1 MKKALLCCF
10 GIILGMWV
18 AVSPALALSPDK
30 PGSLPTFYD
39 VPKNDLLGDPGSLI
53 KSERVDA
60 PDGARA
66 WRVVYRS
73 RKASGVP
80 VAVSGLVVVPIT
92 TKNNLPV
99 ISWAHGTV
107 GVARYCAPSNVPNPV
122 TNFVGYPSLKSTTP
136 NDYGIPGLSTFIN
149 AGYVVVASD
158 YQGLG
163 TGEKHEYAVGLSQA
177 QNALD
182 IVTAAQKLTPAVGNK
197 VALLGW
203 SQGGLAAVTAGE
215 NASYTPDLDIVGIAA
230 LAPANP
236 KSFLIPD
243 IAKQSTGGPRI
254 GRIIILERAYTWA
267 YEKDLQLDQVLTETG
282 IKVAEAASGQCI
294 QQLSNTAD
302 TEGGD
307 TVLFKENA
315 NPDAWVNKFT
325 ENAIGQKGSNIPVL
339 VMQGTADNIIPPDST
354 DLYVRDACEHHTPIF
369 YKKYIGKDH
378 RSLLPAAEV
387 DFTTWIS
394 DRFTD
399 HLTKKSAL
407 SNCSVAEIK
416 LELGKLGTKGDY

>member
-10 GIILGMWV
+10 GIILAMWV
-18 AVSPALALSPDK
+18 VVSPALALSPDK
-30 PGSLPTFYD
+30 PGLLPTFYD
-39 VPKNDLLGDPGSLI
+39 VPKNDLLGSPGSLI

-60 PDGARA
+60 PDGASA

-92 TKNNLPV
+92 PKDNLPV

-107 GVARYCAPSNVPNPV
+107 GGARYCAPSNVPNPV
-122 TNFVGYPSLKSTTP
+122 TDFVGYPSLESTAP
-136 NDYGIPGLSTFIN
+136 NDYGIPGLSTFIK

-163 TGEKHEYAVGLSQA
+163 TGENHEYAVGLSQA

-203 SQGGLAAVTAGE
+203 SQGGLAVVTAGE
-215 NASYTPDLDIVGIAA
+215 NASYTPDLHIVGIAT

-254 GRIIILERAYTWA
+254 GRIILLERAYTWA
-267 YEKDLQLDQVLTETG
+267 YEDLQLSDVFTDIG
-282 IKVAEAASGQCI
+282 IKAAEAASGQCM
-294 QQLSNTAD
+294 QQLSITGDTA
-302 TEGGD
+302 GGD
-307 TVLFKENA
+307 TVLFKQNT
-315 NPDAWVNKFT
+315 NPDAWKKKFIK
-325 ENAIGQKGSNIPVL
+325 NAIGQKGSDIPVL

-354 DLYVRDACEHHTPIF
+354 DLYVRDACEHNTPIF

-378 RSLLPAAEV
+378 RSLLLAAEV

-399 HLTKKSAL
+399 QLAKKSVL
-407 SNCSVAEIK
+407 SNCPVAEIK
-416 LELGKLGTKGDY
+416 LELGELGTKGDD